1 MNDSSESLAR
11 RSFWRKN
18 SAIGFI
24 LDSDEGILE
33 SDKEHKSAKPFKDG
47 ADEIF
52 TGTED
57 VQFIQAPYAGHEQE
71 RFAQRRGFHGLTLIA
86 WILFIALM
94 ATLELLRMII

>member
-1 MNDSSESLAR
+1 LNDSSESLAR

-47 ADEIF
+47 DPEIF

-57 VQFIQAPYAGHEQE
+57 VQFVQAPYAGHPQE
-71 RFAQRRGFHGLTLIA
+71 RFARRRGFHGLTLIT
-86 WILFIALM
+86 WIVFIALM
-94 ATLELLRMII
+94 TRSELLRI